1 MVTLSVERE
10 SQFGHIWRG
19 PGTLS
24 LCPPPGVGASLQS
37 RAVSPRKRTTAGKAA
52 ANAPPVVRFRID
64 LGATLAIG
72 PGKISLLEKIGE
84 TGSLSEAARVLG
96 MSYRRAWQLLASLNE
111 SSREP
116 VTDARKGGNHGG
128 GSQLTAF
135 GRRLI
140 RLYRA
145 FDAETQ
151 RRARVA
157 FAPIRSRARAG
168 ARPAPA
174 RRLPLSSR

>member
-1 MVTLSVERE
+1 MTALPQAPLGYNPRM
-10 SQFGHIWRG
+10 GIR
-19 PGTLS
+19 PRAAPYRRT
-24 LCPPPGVGASLQS
+24 S
-37 RAVSPRKRTTAGKAA
+37 RVKAVI
-52 ANAPPVVRFRID
+52 RFRVD
-64 LGATLAIG
+64 VGSALAIG
-72 PGKISLLEKIGE
+72 PGKISLLETIE
-84 TGSLSEAARVLG
+84 QTGSLSEAARVLG

-111 SSREP
+111 ASREP

-135 GRRLI
+135 GRQMI

>member
-24 LCPPPGVGASLQS
+24 LCPARGWRFATIARREPSQAHHGRQG
-37 RAVSPRKRTTAGKAA
+37 RRKR
-52 ANAPPVVRFRID
+52 PPVVRFRID